1 MVRNWIKA
9 CIILGIILVS
19 SSMVF
24 SQNRTNSPYSLYGA
38 GITNNIFDVKNA
50 GMGGIAFGI
59 REEANLNFA
68 NPASFTA
75 LAPKSFTFSAGM
87 LTSSGTLNS
96 STSSEKV
103 SNGTLSYL
111 MFGFRVAKGWNT
123 SVGLVP
129 VSNSEYNFGSVNEDG
144 PFGRE
149 GQSAVGNGGLN
160 KFYWGNAFKLSENFS
175 AGVNTSFVF
184 GTLDRENQKVF
195 LDTTTFLNTSVF
207 ESVVV
212 KDFEFT
218 FGLQYHKNIKEDVDL
233 TIGAVYSPK
242 VNLSAKRDY
251 LVRSFSETSLGV
263 DYFQDTITMELA
275 KEGTLVFPNK
285 YGVGFSL
292 RKKDKWHFGMDMEL
306 ENWSEYREYGAIDS
320 LNSSFRVAA
329 GGEYIPDKNN
339 VYSYFKRMSYRFGV
353 YYENSNLTLRN
364 TKINEYGISFGIGLP
379 MKRSK
384 SAFNIAVE
392 YGQRGTTANNLI
404 KEKYLRFRLG
414 ITLHQKW
421 FEQRKYY

>member
-149 GQSAVGNGGLN
+149 GQSAVLP
-160 KFYWGNAFKLSENFS
+160 
-175 AGVNTSFVF
+175 VTS
-184 GTLDRENQKVF
+184 T
-195 LDTTTFLNTSVF
+195 
-207 ESVVV
+207 
-212 KDFEFT
+212 
-218 FGLQYHKNIKEDVDL
+218 
-233 TIGAVYSPK
+233 
-242 VNLSAKRDY
+242 
-251 LVRSFSETSLGV
+251 
-263 DYFQDTITMELA
+263 
-275 KEGTLVFPNK
+275 
-285 YGVGFSL
+285 
-292 RKKDKWHFGMDMEL
+292 
-306 ENWSEYREYGAIDS
+306 
-320 LNSSFRVAA
+320 
-329 GGEYIPDKNN
+329 
-339 VYSYFKRMSYRFGV
+339 
-353 YYENSNLTLRN
+353 
-364 TKINEYGISFGIGLP
+364 
-379 MKRSK
+379 
-384 SAFNIAVE
+384 
-392 YGQRGTTANNLI
+392 
-404 KEKYLRFRLG
+404 
-414 ITLHQKW
+414 
-421 FEQRKYY
+421 